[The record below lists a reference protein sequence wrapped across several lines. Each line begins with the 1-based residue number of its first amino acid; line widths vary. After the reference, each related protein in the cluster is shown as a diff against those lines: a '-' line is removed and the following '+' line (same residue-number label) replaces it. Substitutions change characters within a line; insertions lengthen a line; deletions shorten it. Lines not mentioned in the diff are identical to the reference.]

1 MAETCRFD
9 IIVKNI
15 SPSYNTSCVLT
26 TLPPIY
32 FGVVLHNLPL
42 RDERAKK
49 FQLQCF
55 YGPNK
60 SYEANK
66 AGFLQRHNTP

>member
-1 MAETCRFD
+1 M
-9 IIVKNI
+9 
-15 SPSYNTSCVLT
+15 
-26 TLPPIY
+26 LPEEQEDTKAIHRY
-32 FGVVLHNLPL
+32 IGMVLHNLPL

-60 SYEANK
+60 SYETNK
-66 AGFLQRHNTP
+66 AAFLQQYNTP